1 MARQKLDWQQELVKD
16 LTKERDFLLEQLAMT
31 RKKDKGS
38 PPQAKKCQSQGADS
52 TDSSKSGPD
61 SSHSS
66 SDPSSDSSSSDEGQ
80 KKKKKNSR
88 GKGRKQGKRAKNR
101 KGQGVYQRAKDPEEV
116 VARYRKVLKICRKG
130 RTMGAAFKAVG
141 VDRNTIVVNAP
152 MAELCIAA
160 PEAYAELKESA
171 PKKEKLSSFAQ
182 RCKDA
187 IDVDEN
193 IVTRIKEYKDS
204 GKLLP
209 ITKKN

>member
-16 LTKERDFLLEQLAMT
+16 LT
-31 RKKDKGS
+31 
-38 PPQAKKCQSQGADS
+38 
-52 TDSSKSGPD
+52 
-61 SSHSS
+61 
-66 SDPSSDSSSSDEGQ
+66 
-80 KKKKKNSR
+80 
-88 GKGRKQGKRAKNR
+88 
-101 KGQGVYQRAKDPEEV
+101 KDPEEV

-187 IDVDEN
+187 IDVDDN

-204 GKLLP
+204 FA
-209 ITKKN
+209 NY

>member
-1 MARQKLDWQQELVKD
+1 MRRADTRSRSKRPANTLSSARNTPVAGDESVEEEAAGTSSTARTTVAPNAQLASTRLRHELQMARQKLDWQQELVKD
-16 LTKERDFLLEQLAMT
+16 LT
-31 RKKDKGS
+31 
-38 PPQAKKCQSQGADS
+38 
-52 TDSSKSGPD
+52 
-61 SSHSS
+61 
-66 SDPSSDSSSSDEGQ
+66 
-80 KKKKKNSR
+80 
-88 GKGRKQGKRAKNR
+88 
-101 KGQGVYQRAKDPEEV
+101 KDPEEV

-152 MAELCIAA
+152 MAERCIAA

-187 IDVDEN
+187 IDVDDN

-204 GKLLP
+204 FA
-209 ITKKN
+209 NY

>member
-16 LTKERDFLLEQLAMT
+16 LT
-31 RKKDKGS
+31 
-38 PPQAKKCQSQGADS
+38 
-52 TDSSKSGPD
+52 
-61 SSHSS
+61 
-66 SDPSSDSSSSDEGQ
+66 
-80 KKKKKNSR
+80 
-88 GKGRKQGKRAKNR
+88 
-101 KGQGVYQRAKDPEEV
+101 KDPEEV

-193 IVTRIKEYKDS
+193 IVTRIKEYKDWQ
-204 GKLLP
+204 
-209 ITKKN
+209 TFANY